1 MNSASR
7 SRAPFSL
14 AALGLGFALAL
25 ALGAAA
31 VGCGPKEK
39 FCTDTD
45 DGVCTKPVDA
55 GQQSDAVD
63 APEMDMGS
71 VYIGNDSGGSE
82 ASGSDAN

>member
-14 AALGLGFALAL
+14 ALGFGFALAL

-71 VYIGNDSGGSE
+71 VFIGQ
-82 ASGSDAN
+82 DANNNNDASNDN

>member
-55 GQQSDAVD
+55 GPQSDAVD
-63 APEMDMGS
+63 APEMGMGS
-71 VYIGNDSGGSE
+71 VYIGND
-82 ASGSDAN
+82 AGSDGGNAN